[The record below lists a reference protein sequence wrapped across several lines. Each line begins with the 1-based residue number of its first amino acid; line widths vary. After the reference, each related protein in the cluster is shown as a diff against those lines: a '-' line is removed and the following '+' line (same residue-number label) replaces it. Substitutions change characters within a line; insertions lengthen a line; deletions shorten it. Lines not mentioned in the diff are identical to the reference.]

1 MIHAF
6 ALCLSKVLILDD
18 DVRYVCIKIL
28 EVGLGVAVLRT
39 NSRLQPLR
47 LRSVLEPTHS
57 TLGAPDLIDRREAIN
72 LNNGKRRVKLASLWR
87 CGRVAEG
94 APLLRE
100 YRVCSPIEGSNPS
113 VSAS

>member
-1 MIHAF
+1 MTTFTLLYEDI
-6 ALCLSKVLILDD
+6 
-18 DVRYVCIKIL
+18 R
-28 EVGLGVAVLRT
+28 VGLGVVVLRI
-39 NSRLQPLR
+39 NSRLRRLR
-47 LRSVLEPTHS
+47 LRSVLEPTHP
-57 TLGAPDLIDRREAIN
+57 TFGAPDLIARREAIN
-72 LNNGKRRVKLASLWR
+72 LNNVKRRVKLASLWR

>member
-1 MIHAF
+1 MTMIAP
-6 ALCLSKVLILDD
+6 LRKDT
-18 DVRYVCIKIL
+18 R
-28 EVGLGVAVLRT
+28 VGIGVAVLRI
-39 NSRLQPLR
+39 NSRLRPLR
-47 LRSVLEPTHS
+47 RRSVSEPTHS
-57 TLGAPDLIDRREAIN
+57 TLGARDLIAGREAIN
-72 LNNGKRRVKLASLWR
+72 LNNGKRRVRIASLWR

>member
-1 MIHAF
+1 MTTF
-6 ALCLSKVLILDD
+6 
-18 DVRYVCIKIL
+18 VRLYQDIG
-28 EVGLGVAVLRT
+28 VGLGVAVLRT
-39 NSRLQPLR
+39 NSRLRPLR

>member
-1 MIHAF
+1 MTTFTLLYEDI
-6 ALCLSKVLILDD
+6 
-18 DVRYVCIKIL
+18 R
-28 EVGLGVAVLRT
+28 VGLGVVVLRI
-39 NSRLQPLR
+39 NSRLRRLR

-57 TLGAPDLIDRREAIN
+57 TFGAPDLIARREAIN
-72 LNNGKRRVKLASLWR
+72 LNNVKRRVKLASLWR

>member
-1 MIHAF
+1 MTI
-6 ALCLSKVLILDD
+6 I
-18 DVRYVCIKIL
+18 VRLYKDIR
-28 EVGLGVAVLRT
+28 VGLGVAVLRI
-39 NSRLQPLR
+39 NSRLRSLR
-47 LRSVLEPTHS
+47 RRSVSEPTHL
-57 TLGAPDLIDRREAIN
+57 TLGVGDLIARREAIN
-72 LNNGKRRVKLASLWR
+72 LNNGKRRVRIASLWR